1 VSAAPACTRAP
12 TPPCGRSW
20 PATSDAGAAVGL
32 PLETV
37 ARVLRLAEVLRRMDA
52 GPVRR
57 AEIAAACGY
66 ADRSHLNRDRR
77 RRAQTYDPG
86 ATPAQGPVKE
96 VA

>member
-1 VSAAPACTRAP
+1 
-12 TPPCGRSW
+12 
-20 PATSDAGAAVGL
+20 
-32 PLETV
+32 
-37 ARVLRLAEVLRRMDA
+37 VLRFAEVLRRDA

-77 RRAQTYDPG
+77 RRGQTYDPG

-96 VA
+96 PRRPPGGCKPSSDGVLGNADTSSIGMAESTV